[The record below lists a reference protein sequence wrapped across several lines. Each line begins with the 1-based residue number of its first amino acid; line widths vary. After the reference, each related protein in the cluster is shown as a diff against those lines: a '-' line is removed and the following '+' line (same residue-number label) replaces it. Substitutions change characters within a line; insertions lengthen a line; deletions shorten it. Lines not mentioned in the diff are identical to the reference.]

1 MRSTTFPQGQSTAG
15 AVTKTQIH
23 NITVSGRKEVVIM
36 TEYELF
42 VSCIPM
48 IAEIIAE
55 CQRMP
60 VQQYEEWKQKTL
72 EAAPD
77 QVRKLMEK
85 VFIVIDS
92 FVQKEEAASQAH

>member
-1 MRSTTFPQGQSTAG
+1 
-15 AVTKTQIH
+15 
-23 NITVSGRKEVVIM
+23 M

-42 VSCIPM
+42 VSCIPT
-48 IAEIIAE
+48 ITEIIVE

-60 VQQYEEWKQKTL
+60 VQQYEEWKKETL

-77 QVRKLMEK
+77 QVKEFMEK

-92 FVQKEEAASQAH
+92 YVQKGRVANG

>member
-1 MRSTTFPQGQSTAG
+1 
-15 AVTKTQIH
+15 
-23 NITVSGRKEVVIM
+23 M

-42 VSCIPM
+42 VSCIHM
-48 IAEIIAE
+48 IAEMIAE

-60 VQQYEEWKQKTL
+60 VQQYEEWKKETL

-77 QVRKLMEK
+77 PVKEFVGK

-92 FVQKEEAASQAH
+92 KVLNQ